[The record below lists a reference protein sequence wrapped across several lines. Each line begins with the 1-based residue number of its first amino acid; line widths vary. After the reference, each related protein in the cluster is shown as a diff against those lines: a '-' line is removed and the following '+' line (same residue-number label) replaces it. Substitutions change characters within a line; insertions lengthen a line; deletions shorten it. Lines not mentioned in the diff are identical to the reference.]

1 MLFIINLF
9 DSLIYKKK
17 YFSFAT
23 GINSS
28 YRGMTDNSTN
38 QPATVKSKLIK
49 TGLLSPHHHQQA
61 GFQPKPSPL
70 LKQPLSSLN
79 TNHLNQNNNNN
90 NNYYYEK
97 PNNPCC
103 YQSKP
108 VQRNVLSDRNVKAE
122 QHQLSDDALKNDI
135 QIVLNNIQNALL
147 NQQKVR
153 QQQQQQQQDQFYQ
166 HQDRFKHLNI
176 FGGSPVSPSNSD
188 TAINQRNSNKNNNLY
203 LRKMS
208 MSPAECDNTNNNNML
223 GCSIASDF
231 THDNSDYQWFIDYG

>member
-1 MLFIINLF
+1 MI
-9 DSLIYKKK
+9 KKF
-17 YFSFAT
+17 YCISP

-49 TGLLSPHHHQQA
+49 TGLLSPHHQQQA

-90 NNYYYEK
+90 YYYEK

-103 YQSKP
+103 NQSKP
-108 VQRNVLSDRNVKAE
+108 LQRNVLGDRNVNAE
-122 QHQLSDDALKNDI
+122 QQLTDDALKNDI

-153 QQQQQQQQDQFYQ
+153 QQQQDQFYQ

-176 FGGSPVSPSNSD
+176 FGGGPSPSSSD
-188 TAINQRNSNKNNNLY
+188 TAINQRNSSKANNLY

-208 MSPAECDNTNNNNML
+208 MSPAECDNTNNNML